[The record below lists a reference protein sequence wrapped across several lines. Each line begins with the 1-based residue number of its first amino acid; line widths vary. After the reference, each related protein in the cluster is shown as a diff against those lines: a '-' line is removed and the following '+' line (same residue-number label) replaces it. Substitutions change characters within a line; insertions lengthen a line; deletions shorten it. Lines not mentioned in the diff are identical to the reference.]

1 MGALRSMA
9 LAALLALASVTA
21 VFADDGSADY
31 MPPLPEQ
38 LQPYESGL

>member
-1 MGALRSMA
+1 MRALRSMA

-21 VFADDGSADY
+21 VFAEDGSGDY

-38 LQPYESGL
+38 LQPYQSGL